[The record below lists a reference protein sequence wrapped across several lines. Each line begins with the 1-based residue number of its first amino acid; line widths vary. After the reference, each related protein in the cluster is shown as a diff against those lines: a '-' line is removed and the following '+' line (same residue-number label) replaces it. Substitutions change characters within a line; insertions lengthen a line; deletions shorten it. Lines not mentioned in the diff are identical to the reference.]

1 MSEQQE
7 THRQFNVGENIFA
20 SESGTQNIYLQQQQK
35 MADDYRNGLEAFKNH
50 LYPKAVQRFEDFLST
65 AADVSSAMAESQN
78 TDIQPED
85 VQDKTARAHVYT
97 ALALL
102 NGSAPSYH
110 PPEVIRRIDSHLD
123 QARKLGAGKPVAAQ
137 ADAVWAVVK
146 DDWYIAQGMPAQ
158 DPQPEE
164 LRLNLRFLDRD
175 DLGFLM
181 EHLAQAEGATWK
193 QLNQM
198 ARQFGFAASQ
208 EDAADLRDNIDP
220 KRPTAVRKYFIRTPP
235 RVNEVHQA
243 IFIAAALAVI
253 VCFAAGGG
261 YILLGLIAGGGLG
274 RWGLTQYQAFKT
286 YKAAYA
292 LAEPKPSDKQMDE
305 WLEGDV
311 EYIKRKAAR
320 KLRINTRLHPDG
332 GDLMVPA
339 LAVVGVARAAE
350 HHAPRT
356 AVRWGADGNLRAD
369 HYTVLILMLT
379 DKLISTYRC
388 VVNFATGDLVLDE
401 MREYH
406 YSDIVGVSSRS
417 IPLSRPEQQL
427 VDTVAD
433 TRTDIS
439 IAHEFSLSITNGEAL
454 TVLTGFGGD
463 FEASGSGSLVWR
475 GNDHALRIIQA
486 MVRSRHV

>member
-1 MSEQQE
+1 MTDQQA
-7 THRQFNVGENIFA
+7 RSQQFNIGENVFG
-20 SESGTQNIYLQQQQK
+20 SEGGTQNIYLQQQQK
-35 MADDYRNGLEAFKNH
+35 MEDDFRNGLEAFKHH

-65 AADVSSAMAESQN
+65 AANASDTLAASQ
-78 TDIQPED
+78 QPGIEPGE
-85 VQDKTARAHVYT
+85 VQDRAARAHVCM
-97 ALALL
+97 ALGLL

-110 PPEVIRRIDSHLD
+110 APDVVRRIDSHLD

-146 DDWYIAQGMPAQ
+146 DDWYDGQGMPAP
-158 DPQPEE
+158 DPQSDE
-164 LRLNLRFLDRD
+164 LRLSLRYLDRE

-181 EHLAQAEGATWK
+181 EHLAHAEGPTWK
-193 QLNQM
+193 QLNDL
-198 ARQFGFAASQ
+198 ARQFGYAVAETDST
-208 EDAADLRDNIDP
+208 DLRDNIDP
-220 KRPTAVRKYFIRTPP
+220 KRPTAVRKYFIRTPKH
-235 RVNEVHQA
+235 VSESHQA
-243 IFIAAALAVI
+243 ILVAAAVALV
-253 VCFAAGGG
+253 VGFAAGGG
-261 YILLGLIAGGGLG
+261 FILLGLIGGGWLG
-274 RWGLTQYQAFKT
+274 KLGYTKYQE
-286 YKAAYA
+286 YKAYKTAYA
-292 LAEPKPSDKQMDE
+292 LAEPKPTDKQMDE
-305 WLEGDV
+305 WLDADV

-320 KLRINTRLHPDG
+320 KLRINTRLAPEG
-332 GDLMVPA
+332 GDLMVPE
-339 LAVVGVARAAE
+339 LAVVGVARASE

-356 AVRWGADGNLRAD
+356 AVRWGDDGNLRAD

-433 TRTDIS
+433 TSTDVS

-454 TVLTGFGGD
+454 TVVTGFGGD
-463 FEASGSGSLVWR
+463 FQASNGSLVWR
-475 GNDHALRIIQA
+475 GNEHALKIIQA
-486 MVRSRHV
+486 MVRNRHA